1 MSNPDNHFE
10 SSFPNSPVY
19 AVEVESLQD
28 VKCEDVD
35 LLSLSCRLTDRFSV
49 DAVGHCLGL
58 EDPQVHNALK
68 RAAERHQD
76 YNKIHLLLIKWQ
88 DLKGE
93 RATWGALIEQSQ
105 SNPEIADIIKKELQK
120 NPPRKYRPRI

>member
-10 SSFPNSPVY
+10 SSIPTTPVY

-49 DAVGHCLGL
+49 DAVGHFLGL
-58 EDPQVHNALK
+58 RDPQVNNALK

-93 RATWGALIEQSQ
+93 RATWGSLIKQSQ
-105 SNPEIADIIKKELQK
+105 SNPEIAEIIIEELQK
-120 NPPRKYRPRI
+120 NPPRK